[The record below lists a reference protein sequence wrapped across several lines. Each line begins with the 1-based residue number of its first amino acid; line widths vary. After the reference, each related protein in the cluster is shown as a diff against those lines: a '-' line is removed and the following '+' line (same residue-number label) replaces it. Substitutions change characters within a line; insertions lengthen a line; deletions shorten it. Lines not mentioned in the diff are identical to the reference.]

1 MRTYLKAFLFMAL
14 AATLSCALPAHAEE
28 AVPAAAQDDMMPP
41 VSSFDNNADFRALTP
56 EKQAKYNEII
66 KAAEEA
72 MLPLREQM
80 MAKRIQIETM
90 ASMPNMDHEAIAKL
104 AAEIAALHTQM
115 IKVHDTMADRLSSEV
130 GIAIPRGTCSDGY
143 TPCPM
148 HRGMPGYGMRGG
160 YGPGSGMGGMMGG
173 RGMMRGY
180 HHQNMMGLMPIMPM
194 Y

>member
-28 AVPAAAQDDMMPP
+28 AVPAAAQDGMMPP

-160 YGPGSGMGGMMGG
+160 YGPGSGMGGMRGG

>member
-14 AATLSCALPAHAEE
+14 AAPLSCALPAHAEE
-28 AVPAAAQDDMMPP
+28 AVPAAAQDGMMPP